1 MNDHPSSRK
10 GGRRPPLGA
19 SHASQPTGR
28 VQNPDDEVSLRQPD
42 AFPVRSPKPSADD
55 GIASPPSAARND
67 DGINTALDLPPAEAD
82 LAQELRVLSAATH
95 PDENFVTRL
104 QGDLTRTR
112 LASPA
117 RRVASPALVERLR
130 GLLQTAWAWTLP
142 AGAVALL
149 IVILVAILQTRPQP
163 GSTLPAGDLAAHPS
177 QPTDSLLPSGN
188 PLGQIYY
195 AVQEGD
201 TLDSIASHFG
211 VTVEALL
218 EANYLDS
225 GGVPF
230 VGMVLILPQSSTYP
244 GPKDSTYTV
253 QEGDT
258 LTGIA
263 NRFGVMV
270 EALVEANR
278 MKIGGFPS
286 AGMMLIIPPVTIY
299 PAPIDPT
306 DQGGD
311 AYITQEG
318 DTLAYIA
325 SHFGVSVGALLEA
338 NHLESEG
345 MFYAG
350 MTLTIPP
357 STITTA
363 PEGKTYVVQDGDTL
377 LGIASYFGVTIEEL
391 RAANNLQW
399 DYFAVGWT
407 LIIPSSDITRVPK
420 ENIYTV
426 VEGDTL
432 PGIASYFD
440 VTEWD
445 LRAANNIWSG
455 DTLIVGQRLVI
466 PQARAAIT
474 PAPLPQV
481 PAKDWASYY
490 TVQEGDTLEGIAS
503 LYGVTVQDLLN
514 NNPLGTEDTL
524 TPGTMLVIPSL
535 SIYPAPGVHY
545 YYVQEG
551 DTPAVIAGTFGVTV
565 ESLLQANGMTLE
577 GVLSVGMTLKIP
589 SSAVYP
595 PPGDSTYIIQEGDTL
610 EGIASRFGVQLQALL
625 EVNNLFSDIQLRVG
639 QSLLI
644 PLAGAADDLIPGE
657 PVPFEICG
665 ESVSWS
671 RPSEP
676 EQKAQWWDNP
686 RYAGVQADVIQY
698 PWTHHYFVSYG
709 NASLD
714 YDLLNLSGLWTLP
727 ADARAGCLEPDTQ
740 QAVVNLEKAE
750 VWALGYRVTGIN
762 REGNDYYFVGRLVG
776 QGVQFIQFARPEPQA
791 NLILHFL
798 TQDGYE
804 LMRISEAENPSWPY
818 PDPAGGS
825 PP

>member
-1 MNDHPSSRK
+1 M
-10 GGRRPPLGA
+10 
-19 SHASQPTGR
+19 
-28 VQNPDDEVSLRQPD
+28 
-42 AFPVRSPKPSADD
+42 
-55 GIASPPSAARND
+55 
-67 DGINTALDLPPAEAD
+67 
-82 LAQELRVLSAATH
+82 
-95 PDENFVTRL
+95 
-104 QGDLTRTR
+104 
-112 LASPA
+112 
-117 RRVASPALVERLR
+117 ERLR
-130 GLLQTAWAWTLP
+130 GLLQTAWGWTLP
-142 AGAVALL
+142 AGAVILL
-149 IVILVAILQTRPQP
+149 VVILVAILQTRPRP

-177 QPTDSLLPSGN
+177 QPTDSLLPGGN

-201 TLDSIASHFG
+201 TLDSIASHFGVTVEALLEANRLESWGVPYTGMALIIPSSATYPVPIIPSLATYPAPKDSIYTVRSGETLASIASHFG

-263 NRFGVMV
+263 NRFGVTV

-278 MKIGGFPS
+278 MKMGGFPS

-311 AYITQEG
+311 SYITQEG
-318 DTLAYIA
+318 DTLASIA
-325 SHFGVSVGALLEA
+325 SHFGVSVRALLEA

-391 RAANNLQW
+391 RAANSLQW

-407 LIIPSSDITRVPK
+407 LIIPSSDVLK

-432 PGIASYFD
+432 PGIANYFD

-445 LRAANNIWSG
+445 LRAANNIWSEG
-455 DTLIVGQRLVI
+455 TPIIGQRLVI
-466 PQARAAIT
+466 PQARAVIT

-514 NNPLGTEDTL
+514 YNPLGTEDTL

-565 ESLLQANGMTLE
+565 ELLLQANGMTLE
-577 GVLSVGMTLKIP
+577 GVLSVGMTLTIP

-625 EVNNLFSDIQLRVG
+625 QVNNLFSDIQLRVG

-665 ESVSWS
+665 EFG
-671 RPSEP
+671 
-676 EQKAQWWDNP
+676 Q
-686 RYAGVQADVIQY
+686 
-698 PWTHHYFVSYG
+698 
-709 NASLD
+709 
-714 YDLLNLSGLWTLP
+714 
-727 ADARAGCLEPDTQ
+727 LEPSLR
-740 QAVVNLEKAE
+740 A
-750 VWALGYRVTGIN
+750 
-762 REGNDYYFVGRLVG
+762 
-776 QGVQFIQFARPEPQA
+776 
-791 NLILHFL
+791 
-798 TQDGYE
+798 
-804 LMRISEAENPSWPY
+804 
-818 PDPAGGS
+818 
-825 PP
+825 